1 MLTVMVLILIL
12 PLAATACC
20 IWAPQRVCGL
30 VTVVTGLACLGLV
43 ITIAITAA
51 HHDVTYHGVLRAD
64 ALSAVFLLATGFLYA
79 AVAVYSVGYL
89 AHGATGPASARYSR
103 RFWAG
108 LNIFAWAML
117 AAPLMNS
124 LALLWI
130 AVEVTTV
137 ISALLVAIED
147 TDGAAEAAWKYVLIA
162 SAGLGLA
169 LLATIFAYYAGAQ
182 VLGQSYDLAF
192 SQIMPVAG
200 HLPHAPVQLAFVL
213 ATAGYGT
220 KMGLFPVHTWLPDA
234 HSEAPTPVS
243 ALLSGSLLAISFYA
257 ILRFYQVSVAA
268 LGPRF
273 PRDVLLVFGVASLLL
288 AALYLFGQRDIKRML
303 AYSSVEHMGIL
314 AIGVSFGA
322 PIALAGVL
330 LHVLAHAA
338 AKGNAFMG
346 AGVLVHKFGTKR
358 LAGMRGGLDVLPWSG
373 PLFLLAILALGA
385 MPPFGLFRS
394 EFEIVEGGFASA
406 STVTAAILI
415 IGVTVAF
422 FGLAATVTQI
432 LLVPRTPPVRP
443 PAVPTPAPAPA
454 LAAVGGADG
463 AASAAGPAPEPGRAA
478 RKAAAGLAVIPR
490 GEPSAWMVVPVVAGA
505 LVLLVLGVHPPADL
519 TSLLARAVGELS
531 GVR

>member
-1 MLTVMVLILIL
+1 M
-12 PLAATACC
+12 AATA
-20 IWAPQRVCGL
+20 AHRD
-30 VTVVTGLACLGLV
+30 LAYLGF
-43 ITIAITAA
+43 
-51 HHDVTYHGVLRAD
+51 LRAD

-89 AHGATGPASARYSR
+89 AHGGIGPGYARYSR
-103 RFWAG
+103 RFWTG
-108 LNIFAWAML
+108 LNIFAWSML
-117 AAPLMNS
+117 AAPLMSS
-124 LALLWI
+124 LALLWVAI
-130 AVEVTTV
+130 EVTTV

-182 VLGQSYDLAF
+182 LLGQHYDLAF
-192 SQIMPVAG
+192 SPLLAVAG
-200 HLPHAPVQLAFVL
+200 RLPHAPVQLAFVL
-213 ATAGYGT
+213 AVLGYGT

-257 ILRFYQVSVAA
+257 ILRFYQVAAAA

-358 LAGMRGGLDVLPWSG
+358 LAGIRGGLDVLPWSG

-385 MPPFGLFRS
+385 MPPFGIFRS

-443 PAVPTPAPAPA
+443 PAVPAPA
-454 LAAVGGADG
+454 LATVGGADG
-463 AASAAGPAPEPGRAA
+463 AESAGTESAGAPEPARAA
-478 RKAAAGLAVIPR
+478 PKAAAGVAAVRR
-490 GEPSAWMVVPVVAGA
+490 GEPSAWMVVPVLAGA
-505 LVLLVLGVHPPADL
+505 LVLLILGVHPPADL
-519 TSLLARAVGELS
+519 TDLLARAVRELG